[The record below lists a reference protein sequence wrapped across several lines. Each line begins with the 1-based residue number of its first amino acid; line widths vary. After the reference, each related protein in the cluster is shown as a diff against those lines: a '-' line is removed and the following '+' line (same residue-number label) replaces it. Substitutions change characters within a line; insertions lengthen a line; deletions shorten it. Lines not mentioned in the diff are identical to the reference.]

1 MRVLIT
7 GGAGFIGSNFIRYI
21 LKNNNDVVIIN
32 LDKLT
37 YAGNLEN
44 LADIEEKFPDN
55 YKFIHADICNT
66 ELVEFIFKDSEPE
79 YIVNF
84 AAQSHVDRSILNP
97 NVFVETNVMGTAV
110 LLNVARKYWDE
121 SSMSDKRFLQ
131 ISTDEVY
138 GSLPENKKKLK
149 FTEKTPLN
157 PRSPYSASKASADHL
172 VHAYYSTY
180 GFPSL
185 ITRCSNN
192 YGPYQF
198 PEKLI
203 PLMIN
208 NALNDEPLPVYGDGK
223 NIRDWIYV
231 EDHCEAI
238 WAVLNNGKM
247 GEVYNIGGNTE
258 MQNIEIVKLILD
270 HLDKPYSLIQF
281 VEDRLGH
288 DRRYAIDATK
298 IKDELGWEPKYK
310 FEDKIKDTIDWYLEN
325 PEWVNNVIS
334 GEYQDYYSRA
344 YKNR

>member
-7 GGAGFIGSNFIRYI
+7 GGAGFIGSSFIRYI

-37 YAGNLEN
+37 YAGDLEN
-44 LADIEEKFPDN
+44 LADIEDKFLDN
-55 YKFIHADICNT
+55 YKFIHGDICNT
-66 ELVEFIFKDSEPE
+66 ELVEFIFKDYEPD

-97 NVFVETNVMGTAV
+97 NLFVETNVMGTAV

-121 SSMSDKRFLQ
+121 SKWTEKRFLQ

-138 GSLPENKKKLK
+138 GSLPENKKELK
-149 FTEKTPLN
+149 FTEKTPLH

-180 GFPSL
+180 RFPSL

-238 WAVLNNGKM
+238 RTVLNNGKT

-270 HLDKPYSLIQF
+270 HLDKPYSLIRF

-334 GEYQDYYSRA
+334 GEYQDYYSRT

>member
-7 GGAGFIGSNFIRYI
+7 GGAGFIGSSFIRYI

-37 YAGNLEN
+37 YAGDLEN
-44 LADIEEKFPDN
+44 LADIEDKFLDN
-55 YKFIHADICNT
+55 YKFIHGDICNT
-66 ELVEFIFKDSEPE
+66 ELVEFIFKDYEPD

-97 NVFVETNVMGTAV
+97 NLFVETNVMGTAV

-121 SSMSDKRFLQ
+121 SKWTEKRFLQ

-138 GSLPENKKKLK
+138 GSLPENKKELK
-149 FTEKTPLN
+149 FTEKTPLH

-180 GFPSL
+180 MFPSL

-238 WAVLNNGKM
+238 RTVLNNGKT

-270 HLDKPYSLIQF
+270 HLDKPYSLIRF

-334 GEYQDYYSRA
+334 GEYQDYYSRT